1 MLVGSV
7 LIGIIGGIAGYWL
20 ARWLDTNI
28 GAAIV
33 TVLGLLFALV
43 FFLSPQRG
51 LLALAQRRRRQRWEF
66 AQTMLAIHLLHHEG
80 TPQAEAENRVEH
92 LWEHFRWQPQFAEQV
107 VRYGERK
114 GKLRRRNGRLS
125 LTPDGRQLAQE
136 AMVR

>member
-1 MLVGSV
+1 
-7 LIGIIGGIAGYWL
+7 
-20 ARWLDTNI
+20 
-28 GAAIV
+28 
-33 TVLGLLFALV
+33 
-43 FFLSPQRG
+43 
-51 LLALAQRRRRQRWEF
+51 
-66 AQTMLAIHLLHHEG
+66 MLAIHLLHHEG